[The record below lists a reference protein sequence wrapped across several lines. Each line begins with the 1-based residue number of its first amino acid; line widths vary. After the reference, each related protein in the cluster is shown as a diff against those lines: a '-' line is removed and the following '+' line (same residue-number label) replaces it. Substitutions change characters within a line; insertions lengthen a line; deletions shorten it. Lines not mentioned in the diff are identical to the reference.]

1 MGIANRGLEMRALF
15 FNNCFMHLLLL
26 SICIITVAP
35 AANKPPVIK
44 NWNDSTIKT
53 KVEAICDNIFQ
64 ERINNQEVLKETPK
78 KCLATAVADL
88 EHKTIWQPKWHYS
101 GTGTIRLPDAKI
113 SPDRSVLTIIE
124 NIGKPGAPSSSRIVM
139 INCYNFEILR
149 VIELPEQL
157 LTTLCYIPDT
167 NQLIVAIDRQQR
179 LKQSSGFMII
189 DLTGRNLP
197 RKIKTAGKIRAITC
211 SNKNLFTVTA
221 DNKLVMFNLAS
232 PAEPPVKIAAD
243 KNITALIFDSATNR
257 LLTAGN
263 RQLNYLKISTMAPD
277 IYAETELP
285 AGFAPNKI
293 ILTDS
298 KGDCILIE
306 EDRRFIFARN
316 RQTRAFSKA
325 PGTAAD
331 VALTK
336 QLLAISIRH
345 KQLLQ
350 LYQLPTSTEL
360 KPCEPRKIKPKTRG
374 DIIMLAFLPEPPTE
388 IKPAPSIKEATKT
401 KKVKKTT
408 RKKEKKPSIKLII
421 IGSHGNIYTLEYYK
435 RRWRKALIIKP
446 KK

>member
-1 MGIANRGLEMRALF
+1 MKTIFLYRLPIIILV
-15 FNNCFMHLLLL
+15 L
-26 SICIITVAP
+26 SSIFINTINGAD
-35 AANKPPVIK
+35 APPVIK
-44 NWNDSTIKT
+44 NWKDSTIKT

-64 ERINNQEVLKETPK
+64 ERINNQEVLKDTPK
-78 KCLATAVADL
+78 KCMATAVADL

-101 GTGTIRLPDAKI
+101 GAGTIRLPDAKT

-124 NIGKPGAPSSSRIVM
+124 NIGKPGTPSSSRIVM

-149 VIELPEQL
+149 VIKLPEQL
-157 LTTLCYIPDT
+157 LTTICYIPGT
-167 NQLIVAIDRQQR
+167 NQLIAAIDRQQR
-179 LKQSSGFMII
+179 LKQSFGFMII
-189 DLTGRNLP
+189 DLTGSNLP
-197 RKIKTAGKIRAITC
+197 RKIKTSGKITAMTC

-243 KNITALIFDSATNR
+243 KNITALAFDSATDR
-257 LLTAGN
+257 LLIAGN
-263 RQLNYLKISTMAPD
+263 RQLNYLKMSTMAPD
-277 IYAETELP
+277 IYAETELT

-293 ILTDS
+293 ILTNS

-316 RQTRAFSKA
+316 RQTRAFSKT

-350 LYQLPTSTEL
+350 LYQLPISTEL
-360 KPCEPRKIKPKTRG
+360 KPCEPRKLKPKTGG
-374 DIIMLAFLPEPPTE
+374 DIIMLAFLPEPPKK
-388 IKPAPSIKEATKT
+388 IKPAPTVKAKTRIKQSKKKT
-401 KKVKKTT
+401 K
-408 RKKEKKPSIKLII
+408 KKEKKPSIKLII
-421 IGSHGNIYTLEYYK
+421 IGSHGNIYTLEYSK

-446 KK
+446 TK